1 MKPEQATNQPSRES
15 AARSQRR
22 QSGIKARVHLSLD
35 TTTSSPRQRQPPRRL
50 HRSPRTMNAKVVLL
64 LSLVAAAAAEG
75 SRSRE
80 NSYGSHGSGSD
91 ESKYDFSYQVKDDY
105 GNDFGHRENRDG
117 DYTEGFYYNL
127 LPDGR
132 LQKVK
137 YEVDGYSGFVADV
150 SYEGEA
156 HYDSGSYESRGSG
169 SREYYR
175 PRYYRGYDSNESK

>member
-1 MKPEQATNQPSRES
+1 MQ
-15 AARSQRR
+15 
-22 QSGIKARVHLSLD
+22 G
-35 TTTSSPRQRQPPRRL
+35 
-50 HRSPRTMNAKVVLL
+50 
-64 LSLVAAAAAEG
+64 
-75 SRSRE
+75 
-80 NSYGSHGSGSD
+80 SYGSYDSD

-105 GNDFGHRENRDG
+105 GNDFGHKESRDG
-117 DYTEGFYYNL
+117 DYTEGFYYNQ

-137 YEVDGYSGFVADV
+137 YVVDGYSGFVADV

>member
-1 MKPEQATNQPSRES
+1 MFSSP
-15 AARSQRR
+15 SQR
-22 QSGIKARVHLSLD
+22 
-35 TTTSSPRQRQPPRRL
+35 
-50 HRSPRTMNAKVVLL
+50 
-64 LSLVAAAAAEG
+64 
-75 SRSRE
+75 
-80 NSYGSHGSGSD
+80 SYGSY
-91 ESKYDFSYQVKDDY
+91 ESYESYESEEPRYDFNYQVKDYY
-105 GNDFGHRENRDG
+105 GNDFGHRESRDG
-117 DYTEGFYYNL
+117 DLTEGFYYNH

-137 YEVDGYSGFVADV
+137 YVVDGYSGFLADV

>member
-1 MKPEQATNQPSRES
+1 MKPEQASNQPSRV
-15 AARSQRR
+15 
-22 QSGIKARVHLSLD
+22 GIKARLHLSLD
-35 TTTSSPRQRQPPRRL
+35 TTNSSPRQRQPPRRL
-50 HRSPRTMNAKVVLL
+50 HISPRTMNAKVLL
-64 LSLVAAAAAEG
+64 LLALVAAAAEG

-117 DYTEGFYYNL
+117 DYTEGFYYNH

-132 LQKVK
+132 VQKVK
-137 YEVDGYSGFVADV
+137 YVIDGDSGFVADV

-175 PRYYRGYDSNESK
+175 PRYYDSNESK